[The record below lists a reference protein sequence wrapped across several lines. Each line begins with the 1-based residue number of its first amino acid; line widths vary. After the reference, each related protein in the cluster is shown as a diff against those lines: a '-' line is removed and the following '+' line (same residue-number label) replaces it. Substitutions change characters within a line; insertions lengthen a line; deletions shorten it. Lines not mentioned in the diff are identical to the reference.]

1 MQGDLSFGIP
11 MLLGFAL
18 TLARLAGVFAFLP
31 IPGAQTGPSG
41 ARVILALACT
51 IAVSSRWPQVE
62 GVPGAWTVAGWLVG
76 EAALGTLTG
85 VIVGLIAEAFLLG
98 AQILSMPAGY
108 AYASAFDPNTQAD
121 SGILLVFAQL
131 LAGLLFF
138 TTGLDR
144 EVIHAFAESL
154 TTCPPG
160 TFTPT
165 EGMALEAIRF
175 GASVFTLAL
184 RLAMPVL
191 GLLLLV
197 DIALGVLGRLNP
209 HVQTVHLAF
218 PAKMLISLVM
228 LSMTLSLAPRLYQ
241 SQAHHAMDTI
251 RGLMVRR

>member
-1 MQGDLSFGIP
+1 MQGDLSLSIP

-18 TLARLAGVFAFLP
+18 TLARLAGIFVFLP
-31 IPGAQTGPSG
+31 IPGAQTGPSA

-51 IAVSSRWPQVE
+51 IAVSSRWPQPE
-62 GVPGAWTVAGWLVG
+62 GLPGAWTVAGWLAG
-76 EAALGTLTG
+76 EASLGLLVG
-85 VIVGLIAEAFLLG
+85 VIVGLVAEAFLLG

-131 LAGLLFF
+131 MAGLLFF

-144 EVIHAFAESL
+144 QVMYAFAESL
-154 TTCPPG
+154 TTYPPG

-165 EGMALEAIRF
+165 AGMALEAIRF
-175 GASVFTLAL
+175 GASIFTLAL

-209 HVQTVHLAF
+209 NVQTVHLAF

-228 LSMTLSLAPRLYQ
+228 LSMTLSLVPRLYQ
-241 SQAHHAMDTI
+241 SHANHAMETI
-251 RGLMVRR
+251 RTFMVGR